1 MSRSISHC
9 VRHGEYMEFG
19 PTYRCP
25 ECESEATVTPAPEA
39 DEWREVA
46 DARIV
51 MIEET
56 ATRIAELEAE
66 VERLRA
72 LNADL
77 ARQVTSAELDVATLH
92 GRLRKGRTDE
102 NSNRAAS
109 AVDSETAHAKVL
121 ASVNTSDAIQ
131 KRNAASALL
140 RANLACAHDSSAD
153 PRLGLPQ
160 PDGEPCT
167 PMSAR
172 AWRWLP

>member
-39 DEWREVA
+39 DEWRQVA
-46 DARIV
+46 DARLV
-51 MIEET
+51 MIKEA
-56 ATRIAELEAE
+56 ATRIAALEAE
-66 VERLRA
+66 VEMLRRSA
-72 LNADL
+72 ARIPLDTPQAD
-77 ARQVTSAELDVATLH
+77 H
-92 GRLRKGRTDE
+92 
-102 NSNRAAS
+102 
-109 AVDSETAHAKVL
+109 
-121 ASVNTSDAIQ
+121 
-131 KRNAASALL
+131 
-140 RANLACAHDSSAD
+140 
-153 PRLGLPQ
+153 RLGLPQ